1 MRRVVAS
8 PRSPHTSP
16 HLTAVAPLSTSTTP
30 RRPSSHRERLSCG
43 DALRAGLSHSRLV
56 GSNSRGDALAL
67 RAGDSADDVSQETP
81 KSGGAGGGAGG
92 LTDRRQAKRGS
103 IAALGAVGGTS
114 TNLAP
119 NQLGASVAGTRTTT
133 TMAPTE
139 KIKKLMAVMDLRGLS
154 DGFLTPAT
162 LVIEQGR
169 SVPQARQLLS
179 PAGCLYPSSTACWVL
194 APLLLCLLS
203 AYIRAHRRASSSL
216 AGCLFGSSSEWFI
229 PPPHPRRRR
238 RVTR

>member
-1 MRRVVAS
+1 MHARIAPQHRTCVAS
-8 PRSPHTSP
+8 SRPLARPTP

-169 SVPQARQLLS
+169 SVPQARQLSLV
-179 PAGCLYPSSTACWVL
+179 CWL
-194 APLLLCLLS
+194 LIPLLFCVLGASNPPSPLS
-203 AYIRAHRRASSSL
+203 
-216 AGCLFGSSSEWFI
+216 GS
-229 PPPHPRRRR
+229 PPPTPRCRRRG
-238 RVTR
+238 TR